1 MMPRMNW
8 MISML
13 TRPRLDSRSRAARL
27 TWSGTAIRA
36 VALASDIC
44 ASGNGILA
52 GAARVGE
59 VRSVLT
65 RPRTPAGDQEK
76 PRRWLLLVG
85 LVAFAVALGLYVA
98 YTVIHPKSF
107 TMDPVDLAVYRS
119 GGLIVRH
126 VRPLYDPRLAAPLYD
141 WVGYGKL
148 HLPFT
153 YTPFA
158 AISFAVISFVPW
170 WLSQQLSVAVDIVAL
185 LAALWFTLG
194 GLGYRKDLT
203 RLAVTLLGA
212 AAAFWTEPFLR
223 TIYLGQVNLVLMALI
238 IWDLCQPDTRPSTG
252 KSRWWKGFG
261 TGVAAGIKLVPLIF
275 IPYLLLA
282 RKFRQAAMACAGFA
296 FTVLLGFVILP
307 NDSTKWWF
315 DGLFVQGGR
324 TGFTGWAGNQ
334 SLDGLIPRLSGS
346 VNSAKPAWIAAAVL
360 AGAAGV
366 IAAALLDRKGYQVP
380 GLLMAALTGLLISPI
395 SWDHHWVWIAPG
407 ALVAGHYA
415 VQAYRRKATK
425 AAWALGILAV
435 GIVAWFGAWPARLFT
450 ARLNLG
456 HDSLGLLWV
465 ARNTN
470 PVYYDWYGD
479 KPWFTEYHW
488 HGLALIAGN
497 AYVLAGLALFGLL
510 GALALLLPHRTKEH
524 DDEPGQ
530 AGARTQPGLRGR
542 LRLPAA

>member
-1 MMPRMNW
+1 M
-8 MISML
+8 
-13 TRPRLDSRSRAARL
+13 
-27 TWSGTAIRA
+27 
-36 VALASDIC
+36 
-44 ASGNGILA
+44 
-52 GAARVGE
+52 
-59 VRSVLT
+59 RSVLT

-76 PRRWLLLVG
+76 PRRWLLLAG
-85 LVAFAVALGLYVA
+85 LGAFAVALGLYA
-98 YTVIHPKSF
+98 IYTVIHPKSF

-141 WVGYGKL
+141 WIGYGKL

-158 AISFAVISFVPW
+158 AIAFAVVSFVPW
-170 WLSQQLSVAVDIVAL
+170 WLSQQLSVAVDIIAL

-194 GLGYRKDLT
+194 GLGYRKDQT

-212 AAAFWTEPFLR
+212 AAVFWTEPVLR

-238 IWDLCQPDTRPSTG
+238 IWDLCQPDTQPNTG

-261 TGVAAGIKLVPLIF
+261 TGIAAGIKLVPLIF

-307 NDSTKWWF
+307 SDSSTWWF

-334 SLDGLIPRLSGS
+334 SLDGLITRLAGS
-346 VNSAKPAWIAAAVL
+346 VNSARPAWIAAAVL
-360 AGAAGV
+360 VGVAGV
-366 IAAALLDRKGYQVP
+366 TCAALLDRKGFPVP
-380 GLLMAALTGLLISPI
+380 GLLMAALTGLLVSPI

-407 ALVAGHYA
+407 ALVAAHYA
-415 VQAYRRKATK
+415 VLAYKGRAWRRNARK
-425 AAWALGILAV
+425 AAWALGILAA
-435 GIVAWFGAWPARLFT
+435 GIVAWFGASPARLFT
-450 ARLNLG
+450 AKLNLG
-456 HDSLGLLWV
+456 NDSLGLLWIP
-465 ARNTN
+465 RNTN
-470 PVYYDWYGD
+470 PVYYQRYGD
-479 KPWFTEYHW
+479 RRWFTEYHW

-510 GALALLLPHRTKEH
+510 GVLALLLPQPTKEH
-524 DDEPGQ
+524 KDEPGRSQ
-530 AGARTQPGLRGR
+530 GSLRGR